1 MNIAKDGRK
10 PDTTREAEPEGEAG
24 GSSTVGF
31 KNPAGLSRWTAG
43 FLYAEM
49 FISVLAVGAG
59 FLEFQFLRDVGTGA
73 YATDEALIAAA
84 SANDTRQIVIALVQ
98 FAIITTSAVLVL
110 MWIHRAAFNV
120 RQLGATGLRFK
131 PGWCVGW
138 YFIPIANLWKPYQ
151 AMKEIWRATADP
163 SNWQGERRSALLP
176 WWWLFWLLYTF
187 AGQAAMRLSLRA
199 EEVNE
204 LLVANVVMQV
214 SDLLS
219 VPVCLVF
226 LAIMRRVLT
235 LQTAHADRIRPVRGE
250 LAR

>member
-1 MNIAKDGRK
+1 
-10 PDTTREAEPEGEAG
+10 
-24 GSSTVGF
+24 
-31 KNPAGLSRWTAG
+31 
-43 FLYAEM
+43 
-49 FISVLAVGAG
+49 
-59 FLEFQFLRDVGTGA
+59 
-73 YATDEALIAAA
+73 
-84 SANDTRQIVIALVQ
+84 
-98 FAIITTSAVLVL
+98 

-131 PGWCVGW
+131 PGSTTVRGLVLHPDRESLEAVPGDEGDMAGDCRPVKLAGRAQVGAVAVVVAVLA
-138 YFIPIANLWKPYQ
+138 PPYQ